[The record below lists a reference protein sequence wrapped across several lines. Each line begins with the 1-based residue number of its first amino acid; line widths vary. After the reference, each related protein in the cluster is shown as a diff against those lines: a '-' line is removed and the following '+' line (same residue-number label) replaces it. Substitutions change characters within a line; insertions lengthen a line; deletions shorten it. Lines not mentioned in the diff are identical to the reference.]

1 MPIEE
6 RLNASELKTLL
17 KGEYEEDTNYKTMID
32 VEDDYAGSLPLKPID
47 YRHAL
52 QMNQFF
58 YDITFESDLTNF
70 LTDIL
75 KSANDLFEDVESVQ
89 RLSFYDKLRVE
100 AIHDSYSVM
109 LAIENYLKENCEPI
123 IIHSR
128 VTGSYQ
134 LEKEDLEYLADDGQL
149 ILEPNNK
156 YSTGL
161 MVAEVHLQ
169 SYPKELDELN
179 VTNKIEEQA
188 YSIMRSVKENSREKL
203 GATVSIDKF

>member
-1 MPIEE
+1 MSIEE

-17 KGEYEEDTNYKTMID
+17 KGGYEEDTNYKTMIE
-32 VEDDYAGSLPLKPID
+32 VEDGYAGSLPLKSIS

-52 QMNQFF
+52 QRNQFF

-75 KSANDLFEDVESVQ
+75 KPSNDLFEDVESVQ
-89 RLSFYDKLRVE
+89 QLSFYDKLSIE

-109 LAIENYLKENCEPI
+109 LAIENYLRENCEPI
-123 IIHSR
+123 IIHSK

-149 ILEPNNK
+149 ILEPNSK

-161 MVAEVHLQ
+161 MVAGVHLQ
-169 SYPKELDELN
+169 SYPKELDELGI
-179 VTNKIEEQA
+179 TNKIEEQA
-188 YSIMRSVKENSREKL
+188 YSIMRSIEENSCEKL
-203 GATVSIDKF
+203 EATVNIDKF

>member
-32 VEDDYAGSLPLKPID
+32 VEDDYAGSLSLKPID

-52 QMNQFF
+52 QRNQFF

-123 IIHSR
+123 IIYSI

-161 MVAEVHLQ
+161 MVAGVHLQ

>member
-1 MPIEE
+1 MSIEE
-6 RLNASELKTLL
+6 RLNESELKTLL
-17 KGEYEEDTNYKTMID
+17 KGEYEEDTSYKTMID
-32 VEDDYAGSLPLKPID
+32 VEDDYAGSLSLKPID

-52 QMNQFF
+52 QRNQFF

-75 KSANDLFEDVESVQ
+75 KSANDLFEDIESVQ

-134 LEKEDLEYLADDGQL
+134 LEKEDLEYLADEGQL

-156 YSTGL
+156 YSTCL
-161 MVAEVHLQ
+161 MVVRVHLQ

-179 VTNKIEEQA
+179 VTNKIEEYT
-188 YSIMRSVKENSREKL
+188 YSLMRSVKENSREKL